1 MIAMAGTLSESEAA
15 SLIGA
20 KKASIKAFTTAVNA
34 ARKRGFTDAE
44 IVKAMVQ
51 SAAMVDA
58 VGGAL
63 LRARRSKAAAK

>member
-1 MIAMAGTLSESEAA
+1 MADTALSESEAA
-15 SLIGA
+15 SLIRA
-20 KKASIKAFTTAVNA
+20 KKTSNKAFTTKVNA
-34 ARKRGFTDAE
+34 TRKRGFTDAE